1 MRCAGCGLRVAGDG
15 ADALALMQ
23 TTLAVNLPG
32 SSALDA
38 LENALMDH
46 VAFERRLSPPLFM
59 LLVNHFDWRDMQGRL
74 AQGDP
79 ERHAAL
85 LDWIGA
91 EDGMADLTRRYGLWN
106 RERLQFRRRNLQPT
120 TPVFLLSL
128 TPTAG
133 AP

>member
-1 MRCAGCGLRVAGDG
+1 
-15 ADALALMQ
+15 MQ

-38 LENALMDH
+38 LKNALMDQ

-59 LLVNHFDWRDMQGRL
+59 LRVNHFDWRDMQGRL

-85 LDWIGA
+85 LDRIGA
-91 EDGMADLTRRYGLWN
+91 EDRMADLTRRYRLWN